1 MPTLC
6 RIDSLSMHYGERRVL
21 TDVSFAV
28 ERGEL
33 FVVVGPN
40 GSGKSTLLRL
50 LAGLAVPTGGRF
62 SLGDGPEPAHTARE
76 RARRLAYVPQ
86 HYPESLPFTVE
97 GTVLLGRAPWQN
109 YLGAIS
115 EEDKALCR
123 DAMKCVQV
131 GHLAG
136 SLVSRLSGGERQRV
150 MLGQALC
157 QNTEILLLDEPTSA
171 LDYGHQ
177 MLIMGMLRRA
187 CQERGLTIIMVLH
200 DVNLAAMFA
209 DRVLM
214 LQGGQAVACG
224 PAEALF
230 TGERLA
236 ALYGC
241 PFVVDVHPV
250 TGRPR
255 VAPYALTARAEN
267 PSSVLPENQALSP
280 LENQKLSPLEDQR
293 LVPQEKQA
301 SPPPEN
307 RP

>member
-1 MPTLC
+1 MPVFC
-6 RIDSLSMHYGERRVL
+6 QIDALRMRYAQAAVL
-21 TDVSFAV
+21 TDVSCSV

-50 LAGLAVPTGGRF
+50 LAGLAEPTGGSFCLLPDAGRP
-62 SLGDGPEPAHTARE
+62 LTARE
-76 RARRLAYVPQ
+76 RARRLAYLPQ

-97 GTVLLGRAPWQN
+97 GTVLLGRAPWQS
-109 YLGAIS
+109 YLGAVTG
-115 EEDKALCR
+115 EDRTLAR
-123 DAMKCVQV
+123 NAMERVQV
-131 GHLAG
+131 GHLAE
-136 SLVSRLSGGERQRV
+136 VPVARLSGGERQRV

-157 QNTEILLLDEPTSA
+157 QNTELLLLDEPTSA

-177 MLIMGMLRRA
+177 MLIMGMLREA
-187 CQERGLTIIMVLH
+187 CRERGLTIIMVLH

-214 LQGGQAVACG
+214 LRAGRAVACG
-224 PAEALF
+224 TAETLF

-241 PFVVDVHPV
+241 PFVVDVHPK

-255 VAPYALTARAEN
+255 VAPY
-267 PSSVLPENQALSP
+267 PPGGPENHTAAPQGSFASL
-280 LENQKLSPLEDQR
+280 
-293 LVPQEKQA
+293 PQE
-301 SPPPEN
+301 S